1 MRNTIRRWSLRRRTH
16 GSTCCSE
23 SEKAFEEYNYACD
36 NIEKLYANLE
46 TAAQPDARP
55 AIQFVLGQ
63 SRNTKADIYAKA
75 PVPVVVPKFKD
86 RRPLYQTTS
95 ELLERCSVVAFDIT
109 RINDLL
115 MLVRDDLATTG
126 RGVAWCRYEPIDE
139 EKDKSEYVCVDHK
152 GRRDFLH
159 SLSRNWRE
167 VTWVAAAS
175 YMTQAQA
182 RERFNKYSGD
192 EYQKAEY
199 KVDHELKDLGGADNR
214 ERAKFWEVWHKGMN
228 IVVWVAEGCE
238 DILDKAEPDELARL
252 HNFFPCPKP
261 AYCAT
266 QPGSL
271 IPVPDVLQYKDQLDE
286 VNTLTGRLHAL
297 SQCLEVKGFYPAGS
311 AEISDAVQ
319 AAIKTHSPGP
329 RAGAHQQLG
338 GIRRLARK
346 SSSGCRST

>member
-1 MRNTIRRWSLRRRTH
+1 M
-16 GSTCCSE
+16 
-23 SEKAFEEYNYACD
+23 
-36 NIEKLYANLE
+36 
-46 TAAQPDARP
+46 
-55 AIQFVLGQ
+55 
-63 SRNTKADIYAKA
+63 
-75 PVPVVVPKFKD
+75 
-86 RRPLYQTTS
+86 TS
-95 ELLERCSVVAFDIT
+95 CT
-109 RINDLL
+109 R
-115 MLVRDDLATTG
+115 
-126 RGVAWCRYEPIDE
+126 
-139 EKDKSEYVCVDHK
+139 
-152 GRRDFLH
+152 
-159 SLSRNWRE
+159 LSRNWRE

-252 HNFFPCPKP
+252 SNFFPCPKP
-261 AYCAT
+261 AYSAV

-297 SQCLEVKGFYPAGS
+297 EPVSGS
-311 AEISDAVQ
+311 EGLLPGRISGDQ
-319 AAIKTHSPGP
+319 
-329 RAGAHQQLG
+329 
-338 GIRRLARK
+338 
-346 SSSGCRST
+346 